1 MPNRYYAALES
12 GDSWTGATLHTDRDC
27 TDEHLTP
34 LRADAIDAD
43 ECELCPDCAGNG
55 SDSGGGGDDEPATCD
70 VVKND
75 DEVCGRE
82 RPCPY
87 HD

>member
-1 MPNRYYAALES
+1 MPDRYYAALES

-27 TDEHLTP
+27 TDDHLTP
-34 LRADAIDAD
+34 LRAEAIDTD
-43 ECELCPDCAGNG
+43 ECDLCGDCAGNS
-55 SDSGGGGDDEPATCD
+55 SDSGTGGDSGTCD
-70 VVKND
+70 VVKQD
-75 DEVCGRE
+75 GDICGRD